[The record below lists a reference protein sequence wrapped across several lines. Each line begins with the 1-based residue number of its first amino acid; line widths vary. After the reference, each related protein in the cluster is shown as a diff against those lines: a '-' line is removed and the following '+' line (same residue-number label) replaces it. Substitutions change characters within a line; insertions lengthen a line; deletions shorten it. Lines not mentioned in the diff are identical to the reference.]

1 MNTVIILIKP
11 VDAYYSTL
19 TEEIPMGHKVP
30 KINVGDTVRITNY
43 EKIF

>member
-30 KINVGDTVRITNY
+30 KIKVGDRVRSTNY
-43 EKIF
+43 KKTF